1 MFSSFESY
9 QNEIWS
15 NTSVLYDKHLEH
27 AFGSMWETGTSSKP
41 LNDFIKMTM

>member
-27 AFGSMWETGTSSKP
+27 AFGSMWETGNKFEA
-41 LNDFIKMTM
+41 LK